1 MIEREIVVCFVFS
14 VSVACEGV
22 NAVKLFTV
30 HDAKMYSR
38 FGFRTCLT
46 MAVTGGC
53 CCSLVLVASNK
64 ESREDS
70 VQWAYPSPYD
80 DEDKEEE
87 DAERTFYV
95 LRRLE
100 LSLCVSNIS
109 LKYIIYRKIRL
120 CSKIQT

>member
-1 MIEREIVVCFVFS
+1 MIERDRSFFQFLP
-14 VSVACEGV
+14 AHDEGERGI
-22 NAVKLFTV
+22 LFTG

-38 FGFRTCLT
+38 FGRVACLK
-46 MAVTGGC
+46 MAVVTGGC
-53 CCSLVLVASNK
+53 CSVVLAASNE
-64 ESREDS
+64 ESSDS

-100 LSLCVSNIS
+100 LSL
-109 LKYIIYRKIRL
+109 YMYQIYRKIR
-120 CSKIQT
+120 